1 MSPVFVCPQYPV
13 QRLTHLGTQL
23 MSGKGIVARRRTY
36 EESNLR
42 KQRRKRQTKND
53 LGEWDSTAREIEKV
67 KKGKIM

>member
-1 MSPVFVCPQYPV
+1 M
-13 QRLTHLGTQL
+13 GTQL